1 MITKIKIFIRKKTF
15 FIKPL
20 FLNLLKHNSITSKI
34 LETVPFILFYKNYLS
49 IIFKNINIF

>member
-34 LETVPFILFYKNYLS
+34 LENVLLFYKNYLS
-49 IIFKNINIF
+49 IIFKKIYILY